1 MGWGVTEIKGMLK
14 ACNAP
19 VVSVKVA
26 GSPMPIMPKR
36 GGPVGVF
43 NLRTDAASLV
53 VEMM

>member
-1 MGWGVTEIKGMLK
+1 MGCGVTEIKGMLK

-19 VVSVKVA
+19 VVSVNVA
-26 GSPMPIMPKR
+26 GSPMPIMPNR

-43 NLRTDAASLV
+43 SLSTEAASRV

>member
-1 MGWGVTEIKGMLK
+1 MGCGVTEIKGMLK

-43 NLRTDAASLV
+43 NLSTEAASLV

>member
-19 VVSVKVA
+19 VVSVNVA
-26 GSPMPIMPKR
+26 GSPIPIMPNR